1 MSCNISCKFCKSS
14 QSLLHSGLA
23 LAICSKRAP
32 ILHLSRISS
41 RSIMDIYFSLHF
53 YHFSMAPPRTAS
65 KRGKLPAPRRP
76 VTRRMGAR
84 TPQRGVSGPVATRSE
99 TGQCTSASNVTT
111 SGHGQTDAAASYPV
125 ADERPL
131 SAVVTTSIVELIK
144 QTVSDELRSALLSMQ
159 ETQLGTGSQRVEGQE
174 PLPCDLPLP
183 SVSFETPPTD
193 SPQLMQSTWALDG
206 GEHDIISC
214 DNSTMQA
221 PGEHAIPDS
230 FPIDAHV
237 TDSLKQKIWSNEFIE
252 LSQLLKGNSEPEHFN
267 ITMSSGSGVPS
278 LCLLPKKRQG
288 ISSIDQWNTA
298 FTIFMSVYLTKF
310 PLEAKAI
317 LKYSETVNVL
327 QKKGGNFLAFDEN
340 VRYLRQCKLSAWDTF
355 HTEQYVEAMTQFK
368 QPTSSTPSPTGR
380 QIPRGFCFEHH
391 EGRRCDGCRHNHRCP
406 WCGGSHPAT
415 KCPGPNT
422 RQSDPRGYPLNQPF
436 RGQFAPTGQN
446 FGNQRFRPQLY
457 RPQTRQFTPNRFKHF
472 PRNQNNKMGPRYP
485 Y

>member
-99 TGQCTSASNVTT
+99 TGQSTSASDVTT
-111 SGHGQTDAAASYPV
+111 SGHGQTDAAASYPG

-183 SVSFETPPTD
+183 SVSFETPPVV
-193 SPQLMQSTWALDG
+193 
-206 GEHDIISC
+206 I
-214 DNSTMQA
+214 
-221 PGEHAIPDS
+221 
-230 FPIDAHV
+230 
-237 TDSLKQKIWSNEFIE
+237 
-252 LSQLLKGNSEPEHFN
+252 
-267 ITMSSGSGVPS
+267 
-278 LCLLPKKRQG
+278 
-288 ISSIDQWNTA
+288 
-298 FTIFMSVYLTKF
+298 
-310 PLEAKAI
+310 
-317 LKYSETVNVL
+317 
-327 QKKGGNFLAFDEN
+327 
-340 VRYLRQCKLSAWDTF
+340 
-355 HTEQYVEAMTQFK
+355 
-368 QPTSSTPSPTGR
+368 
-380 QIPRGFCFEHH
+380 
-391 EGRRCDGCRHNHRCP
+391 
-406 WCGGSHPAT
+406 
-415 KCPGPNT
+415 
-422 RQSDPRGYPLNQPF
+422 
-436 RGQFAPTGQN
+436 
-446 FGNQRFRPQLY
+446 
-457 RPQTRQFTPNRFKHF
+457 
-472 PRNQNNKMGPRYP
+472 
-485 Y
+485 

>member
-1 MSCNISCKFCKSS
+1 
-14 QSLLHSGLA
+14 
-23 LAICSKRAP
+23 
-32 ILHLSRISS
+32 
-41 RSIMDIYFSLHF
+41 MDIYFSLHF

-65 KRGKLPAPRRP
+65 KLGKLPAPRRP

-84 TPQRGVSGPVATRSE
+84 TPQRGVSGPVATHSE
-99 TGQCTSASNVTT
+99 TGQSTSASDVTT
-111 SGHGQTDAAASYPV
+111 SGYGQTDAAASYPG
-125 ADERPL
+125 ADARPL

-144 QTVSDELRSALLSMQ
+144 QTVSDELRSALHSMQ

-193 SPQLMQSTWALDG
+193 SPQRMQSTWALDG

-221 PGEHAIPDS
+221 QGEHAIPDS
-230 FPIDAHV
+230 FPIDARV
-237 TDSLKQKIWSNEFIE
+237 TDSLKQNIWSNEFIE

-288 ISSIDQWNTA
+288 ITSIDQWNTA

-327 QKKGGNFLAFDEN
+327 QKK
-340 VRYLRQCKLSAWDTF
+340 
-355 HTEQYVEAMTQFK
+355 
-368 QPTSSTPSPTGR
+368 
-380 QIPRGFCFEHH
+380 
-391 EGRRCDGCRHNHRCP
+391 
-406 WCGGSHPAT
+406 
-415 KCPGPNT
+415 
-422 RQSDPRGYPLNQPF
+422 
-436 RGQFAPTGQN
+436 
-446 FGNQRFRPQLY
+446 
-457 RPQTRQFTPNRFKHF
+457 
-472 PRNQNNKMGPRYP
+472 
-485 Y
+485 